1 MTTYNKI
8 LHDKPFV
15 FVGQG
20 THKNPYKNVLKA
32 KLYKA
37 YNDLNKTSLR
47 HATSNKKSGFVM
59 LRHAKSWLDFKS
71 DQVTISKM
79 VSSTTNGGRIEQQLT
94 CSFFIYF

>member
-20 THKNPYKNVLKA
+20 THKNTYKNVLKA

-59 LRHAKSWLDFKS
+59 LRHAKSWLDSKS
-71 DQVTISKM
+71 DQVILAICIPRW
-79 VSSTTNGGRIEQQLT
+79 N
-94 CSFFIYF
+94 FN